1 MANVPWWDLY
11 QDPALRGL
19 IEEGLENNRSLREA
33 MARIAESRA
42 SLGIVKADL
51 YPNVKFIGMGF
62 YQQTGQLD
70 SVSAFDNLKLT
81 VAAGYEVDLWGRIAR
96 SNEAALQGLL
106 ATEEAFRTVTISLVS
121 EIASAY
127 LVLRDL
133 DTRLEIAEATVETR
147 RESFDLLSF
156 RAEGGLIPVV
166 DVSRAEIN
174 LAEAEGMIQK
184 LNRVRA
190 QTENVLSLLVGRL
203 PSEVERGL
211 SLAEQSFPPTVPAGL
226 PSELL
231 QRRPDIITAEHR
243 LHAQTAKIG
252 IAEASRFPSL
262 SLTASTGVK
271 SSSLGELNAANSF
284 LNLAANLLGPIFNA
298 GKNKA
303 RVEVE
308 RARTVQLLNQY
319 EQTVLNAFRE
329 VEDALVAVESYGF
342 EHEIRLRQLKS
353 ASDAMEVAE
362 ARYEGGLTSFLEVL
376 DLQRSLFN
384 AQLKA
389 SEALQLHHTSIV
401 QLYKALGGGWSVER
415 DE

>member
-1 MANVPWWDLY
+1 M
-11 QDPALRGL
+11 
-19 IEEGLENNRSLREA
+19 
-33 MARIAESRA
+33 
-42 SLGIVKADL
+42 
-51 YPNVKFIGMGF
+51 
-62 YQQTGQLD
+62 
-70 SVSAFDNLKLT
+70 
-81 VAAGYEVDLWGRIAR
+81 
-96 SNEAALQGLL
+96 
-106 ATEEAFRTVTISLVS
+106 
-121 EIASAY
+121 
-127 LVLRDL
+127 
-133 DTRLEIAEATVETR
+133 
-147 RESFDLLSF
+147 
-156 RAEGGLIPVV
+156 IPVV

-174 LAEAEGMIQK
+174 LAEAEGLIQK

-271 SSSLGELNAANSF
+271 SSSLGEITAANSF
-284 LNLAANLLGPIFNA
+284 LNMAANLLGPIFNA

-319 EQTVLNAFRE
+319 
-329 VEDALVAVESYGF
+329 
-342 EHEIRLRQLKS
+342 
-353 ASDAMEVAE
+353 
-362 ARYEGGLTSFLEVL
+362 
-376 DLQRSLFN
+376 
-384 AQLKA
+384 
-389 SEALQLHHTSIV
+389 
-401 QLYKALGGGWSVER
+401 
-415 DE
+415 